1 MDNPGIF
8 RQQIANMGLSKPDA
22 YTPYAAGNKVYGP
35 EGRAHPTS
43 GPVDSKGMIGYAKR
57 DAEASAR
64 RNAVLARLQAA
75 QKGQYLTPEYLAG
88 GNNGI

>member
-1 MDNPGIF
+1 MENSVF

-22 YTPYAAGNKVYGP
+22 YSPYAAGSKVYGP

-43 GPVDSKGMIGYAKR
+43 GPVDSAGMMGYAKR
-57 DAEASAR
+57 DSQVAAKKSAI
-64 RNAVLARLQAA
+64 LARLQAA